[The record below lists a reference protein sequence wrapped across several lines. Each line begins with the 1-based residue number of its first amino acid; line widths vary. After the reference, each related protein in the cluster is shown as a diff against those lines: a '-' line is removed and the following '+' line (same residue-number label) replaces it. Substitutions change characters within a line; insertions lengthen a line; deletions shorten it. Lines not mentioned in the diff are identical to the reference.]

1 MLDHN
6 RLGMISPL
14 GRSAEIY
21 SAFLLIAYI
30 TIVTAALIAGP
41 LIGLISISAVLIFAS
56 LACVLLTIYVVYGSR
71 RWLMLARYV
80 RIFEVRP

>member
-21 SAFLLIAYI
+21 SAFLLIAHI
-30 TIVTAALIAGP
+30 TIAMAALIAGP
-41 LIGLISISAVLIFAS
+41 LIGLISTSAVLIFVS
-56 LACVLLTIYVVYGSR
+56 LACVFLTIYVVYGSS
-71 RWLMLARYV
+71 RWLRLAH
-80 RIFEVRP
+80 

>member
-1 MLDHN
+1 MDHN
-6 RLGMISPL
+6 RLGMISPF
-14 GRSAEIY
+14 GRKAEIY

-56 LACVLLTIYVVYGSR
+56 LVCVLLTIYVVYGSR
-71 RWLMLARYV
+71 RWLMLAH
-80 RIFEVRP
+80 